1 MGLKEFYQS
10 MEDKWYQAIDKI
22 DSKIPIYGI
31 IDKIDSIVP
40 SFALFLIL
48 IVFLILF
55 LGVSFYFSYQPYNAT
70 FTITDF
76 SGSVVNDSVINYSI
90 LDSSGNV
97 LLTTNK
103 RTNDEGE
110 LFIDNLANGQVIQ
123 FDINLNKGTYNE
135 SFEVINKEN
144 VETIKLKQKIN
155 LKPVTKTI
163 LFIGANNTAVT
174 GTLNVELFCENPSV
188 SPNPTN
194 AIVTNGE
201 LKVIEPVNCIKLN
214 AKVKS
219 DSYEEKQYYVNTITY
234 QLVLQKKE
242 PPKVEL
248 TINIKENNMPAN
260 GSFNIRLSGENT
272 YSRLSSSASEKF
284 SIIPGEYY
292 LSISDPNHD
301 FGSITKTIIVNA
313 NKTEDVSVS
322 REIKATIYATIVD
335 KLTGARIEDAIVSVK
350 DKDKKLINNSQ
361 TDSNGIAIF
370 ALTTTG
376 NLYISAKKVGGI
388 NEGYFVKEIALNDVT
403 TDANITLQL
412 EKITTSNAG
421 RVSVIVTDQDDEA
434 VSNAKIMLKY
444 TDDTIVE
451 LNHQTNYVLTDINGT
466 ATFLAGK
473 VEGKVYAYANKY
485 PFSGQSTSKTIEL
498 SGETEFEVSMEVGQT
513 LIKINAKDEK
523 GNNIEGEA
531 QLFTLD
537 NKEVSGIIS
546 IQNGVGQVT
555 TKAGKNVYLVVKG
568 ENTKPYYFEP
578 RFLWPSKTQNYD
590 AILQSEIN
598 QPLIV
603 PDGKLQIYN
612 ETGQIVR
619 TMKAGNKYY
628 ALLEIE
634 TDKQYDNVMLHFRAG
649 KEELMENDF
658 IEIDTVEIA
667 GNYIETRGTSYAP
680 NRGYD
685 FDAQNLTDSLAKW
698 VTINLTNFTSG
709 THIAKINFRIKKDT
723 PSNKELQFFWRAS
736 FDGDKKPTSN
746 KDQDLYD
753 EVYSSNV
760 YFQGEEAVCDESFCI
775 MSEWLYDNENELYVD
790 APYVIRQ
797 SRNYTYHYQIIN
809 NSNTDY
815 GENDKKIGLN
825 LDLLSTN
832 NQGAKI
838 TSLKITSPKG
848 ELNANNT
855 TNISDYELKS
865 FERSTAVDLTL
876 NLVGN
881 NTGNSA
887 IRTGLKSDGR
897 IIFSEE
903 ENFTVPS
910 EETLNV
916 SLDKSFIPSLINTEI
931 VVSVSAKGEPIN
943 EASVN
948 VYAKEPGFDEYL
960 ISESTTNKLGKAT
973 IQSGAHFPNTQ
984 IIIEVGKANY
994 QRMRVAINVSE
1005 EVVAFN
1011 PNNININLNTTTKRE
1026 EIIPVEVGNV
1036 TGKILE
1042 IYSVKM
1048 DADFEGTINEDALK
1062 SYLQS
1067 LRGEIISAEGTSDI
1081 DLIRIRLANGLNEN
1095 TLLEPINLAGTII
1108 VTLKAK
1114 DTSIIFDV
1122 LLPFN
1127 LNIGSGAQTTSECL
1141 LIDNAVQTKTTE
1153 RGQVTFRF
1161 DLTNAC
1167 ADEKTGVGV
1176 SINDIKA
1183 SVAGELNGSVELSLQ
1198 SYTTANGGRSALDE
1212 IKRKVIQ
1219 KLNPSEKVLG
1229 TLTFIPNE
1237 YAVGKTINLPISIE
1251 GTYLGQKIATKP
1263 STTQFKADVINLK
1276 ECVKIDSQKGAVE
1289 FTEESSVTIDATACL
1304 GQKIDIWLC
1313 KNNTGCSGG
1322 APEGKIKLSKDRFA
1336 LQNTSET
1343 INAYAQDL
1351 PGTYGVDVW
1360 ARIAGKSSWS
1370 YIGETPVTFRE
1381 TESKFFS
1388 LSKSEVNIIGEGMQD
1403 TILLT
1408 NNMLDQT
1415 VKVRATDC
1423 IWGWKEPEVKWLQVL
1438 GGASLGAMLG
1448 NQIGAGVDGIGDGK
1462 DNTLAGDRLKDAQKI
1477 DETISTSEKGTT
1489 YYVYENKSGEVQISD
1504 TKYII
1509 EGWTNTGSI
1518 TNIGTTP
1525 NGSANFKYEG
1535 LGWDTTGSANVV
1547 SRASVSGATN
1557 ANRITGWLWDKL
1569 AFWDIPDTAN
1579 TTQNKTQRAISPAP
1593 NRSLPPYSSASPR
1606 NVSLETHLGIR
1617 SDLYS
1622 NPLEGI
1628 PGANGDIKS
1637 QPQIKKPKATFSTFN
1652 MDGIDWTPQINDGAK
1667 ARFSAQGWGTVL
1679 GAIAGGLAS
1688 YFSQQAK
1695 CSDSSQTVSFKDYVI
1710 FLQGETI
1717 SVTTPNGTNQD
1728 RVVPSDA
1735 LPLTISQTG
1744 ISADWD
1750 FTNADYSSQENVGI
1764 KFTNNGI
1771 NNPQA
1776 SYATLTINSNVH
1788 KHGSAPV
1795 SLVDDSSDNDYD
1807 VICKNAN
1814 FGQYWIGEKTEEGL
1828 CSGIGK
1834 PTTYSQKYHLRII
1847 SGEPKEEQ
1855 AKITNAKTCSNG
1867 ILSGVTGPDA
1877 IPRIDYEWRW
1887 DKVSADMC
1895 DYGNP
1900 DYVYC
1905 DGTQYLI
1912 TLVKKLAALQ
1922 EFFRL
1927 NPGANCPVD
1936 PVLEETLNEFDEINS
1951 LTSIIP
1957 TGFIGVSD
1965 IQMNVRED
1973 GFTTA
1978 TVTIKNNSSSD
1989 VTGTTLA
1996 YVWKGAGQPQSDY
2009 DTFDI
2014 KAGETITKE
2023 FTATVP
2029 KWDDVYF
2036 FSAVTNGVSGNKMTV
2051 TRAFK
2056 NFPSDMSCWAQKT
2069 TRAVGGIPSITYYL
2083 VDNTA
2088 LQWTSRIPDP
2098 TTLYNYINHGVYLM
2112 RENFSNDL
2120 LKDFKEYY
2128 TTQALQV
2135 IDNDEIAILNKLT
2148 SGKINVV
2155 KRFSNQTS
2163 FEAGLYDVWLN
2174 IDFLD
2179 TFDIT
2184 NAETPIESSLLL
2196 MRTPVVDNPLYKMP
2210 FDGPI
2215 GERGRTNYGTTYS
2228 NESEN
2233 EIGITNS
2240 LRTLSNAN
2248 GNGVVNITTNVDTSF
2263 EKINSSL
2270 GTRGQL
2276 ASIQFDGVNASI
2288 LFSPNYATPV
2298 IGRYTLNGTEG
2309 SFTFDVEKNYSSLT
2323 TGGNLSYW
2331 TGAARSRDFFGS
2343 SAQEVFQNSPD
2354 SLIDDAYGFRWVDA
2368 TNNGTIYLKT
2378 VFFTPTNSTYVLK
2391 TTNGAFWTPNN
2402 DFSTQVELSGIGGMM
2417 NNQDGDSFTTLEDLF
2432 DMVRNQDVC
2441 ISNDG
2446 ATTSFWWNP
2455 KIIANTSGPHGNLAN
2470 QELTLAGN

>member
-1 MGLKEFYQS
+1 
-10 MEDKWYQAIDKI
+10 MEDKWYKAIDKI

-31 IDKIDSIVP
+31 IDKIDSVIP

-55 LGVSFYFSYQPYNAT
+55 LGTSIYFTFQPYNAT

-76 SGSVVNDSVINYSI
+76 SGAVVNDSVINYSI
-90 LDSSGNV
+90 LDPNGN
-97 LLTTNK
+97 LLLATTQ
-103 RTNDEGE
+103 RTNENGE
-110 LFIDNLANGQVIQ
+110 LIISNLSNNQVVA
-123 FDINLNKGTYNE
+123 FDINLSKGTYNE
-135 SFEVINKEN
+135 SFEITSRETI
-144 VETIKLKQKIN
+144 ETIKLKQKIN
-155 LKPVTKTI
+155 FQPVTKTI
-163 LFIGANNTAVT
+163 LFTGANNTAIT
-174 GTLNVELFCENPSV
+174 GAINVELFCENPSV

-194 AIVTNGE
+194 AVVTNGQ
-201 LKVIEPVNCIKLN
+201 LSVVEPVNCIKLY
-214 AKVKS
+214 AKIKS
-219 DSYEEKQYYVNTITY
+219 DTYEEKQYNVNTITY

-242 PPKVEL
+242 PPTVEL

-272 YSRLSSSASEKF
+272 YSQLNSSASKKF
-284 SIIPGEYY
+284 SVIPGEYY
-292 LSISDPNHD
+292 LSISDPTRT
-301 FGSITKTIIVNA
+301 FGSITKTITVNA
-313 NKTEDVSVS
+313 NKTEEISVS

-335 KLTGARIEDAIVSVK
+335 KLTGARIQDATVSVK
-350 DKDKKLINNSQ
+350 DEAKKIIDNSQ
-361 TDSNGIAIF
+361 TDSNGIAMF

-388 NEGYFVKEIALNDVT
+388 GEGYFVKEIALNDLT
-403 TDANITLQL
+403 TDANVTLQL
-412 EKITTSNAG
+412 EKITTNNAG
-421 RVSVIVTDQDDEA
+421 KVSVTVTDQDDEA

-451 LNHQTNYVLTDINGT
+451 LNHATNYVLTDINGV

-485 PFSGQSTSKTIEL
+485 PFSGQSTTKTIEL
-498 SGETEFEVSMEVGQT
+498 SGETEFEVTMEVGQT
-513 LIKINAKDEK
+513 LIKINAVDEK
-523 GNNIEGEA
+523 GDKLEGEA

-578 RFLWPSKTQNYD
+578 RFLWPSKTENYD

-598 QPLIV
+598 EPKIV

-628 ALLEIE
+628 ALLEVE
-634 TDKQYDNVMLHFRAG
+634 TDQQYDNVMLHFRAG

-658 IEIDTVEIA
+658 IELDNVEIA
-667 GNYIETRGTSYAP
+667 GNYSETRGTSYAP

-685 FDAQNLTDSLAKW
+685 FDSENLTDSLAKW
-698 VTINLTNFTSG
+698 ITINLTNFTSG

-736 FDGDKKPTSN
+736 FDGDKKPISN

-753 EVYSSNV
+753 EVYSSNI
-760 YFQGEEAVCDESFCI
+760 YFQGEEAVCEESFCI
-775 MSEWLYDNENELYVD
+775 MSEWLYDNEDKLYVD
-790 APYVIRQ
+790 APFVIRQ

-838 TSLKITSPKG
+838 TSLKITDPKG
-848 ELNANNT
+848 ELNGNNT
-855 TNISDYELKS
+855 TSISDYELKS
-865 FERSTAVDLTL
+865 FERSTAVDVTL

-887 IRTGLKSDGR
+887 IRTALKSDGR

-910 EETLNV
+910 EEQLNV
-916 SLDKSFIPSLINTEI
+916 SLDKSFIPSLIDTSI
-931 VVSVSAKGEPIN
+931 VVSVSAKGEPLN
-943 EASVN
+943 EAMVS

-960 ISESTTNKLGKAT
+960 ISEGLTNRLGKAT
-973 IQSGAHFPNTQ
+973 IQTGAHFPNTQ
-984 IIIEVGKANY
+984 VIIEVGKADY
-994 QRMRVAINVSE
+994 QRLRVAINVSE
-1005 EVVAFN
+1005 QVVAFN
-1011 PNNININLNTTTKRE
+1011 PSNIGINLNTATKRE

-1036 TGKILE
+1036 TGKELE

-1048 DADFEGTINEDALK
+1048 DADFKGTINEDALK
-1062 SYLQS
+1062 AYLQS
-1067 LRGEIISAEGTSDI
+1067 LRGEKIDAEGTSDI
-1081 DLIRIRLANGLNEN
+1081 DLIRIRLANGLTEE

-1108 VTLKAK
+1108 ITLKAK

-1127 LNIGSGAQTTSECL
+1127 LNIGSGAQTASECL
-1141 LIDNAVQTKTTE
+1141 FIDNATQTKITE

-1161 DLTNAC
+1161 ELTNAC
-1167 ADEKTGVGV
+1167 QDEKTGIGV
-1176 SINDIKA
+1176 PISDIKA
-1183 SVAGELNGSVELSLQ
+1183 SVAGELNGSAELSLQ
-1198 SYTTANGGRSALDE
+1198 SYTSANGGRTALDE
-1212 IKRKVIQ
+1212 LKRKVIN

-1229 TLTFIPNE
+1229 TVTFIPNE

-1251 GTYLGQKIATKP
+1251 GTYLGQKITTKP
-1263 STTQFKADVINLK
+1263 SALQFKADVINLK
-1276 ECVKIDSQKGAVE
+1276 ECIKIDSQRGAVE
-1289 FTEESSVTIDATACL
+1289 FTGESSVSVDATACL

-1313 KNNTGCSGG
+1313 KENVGCSGG
-1322 APEGKIKLSKDRFA
+1322 APQGKISLSKNKFP

-1343 INAYAQDL
+1343 ISVYATDL

-1370 YIGETPVTFRE
+1370 YIGETPVSFKE

-1388 LSKSEVNIIGEGMQD
+1388 LSKSEINIIGEGMQD

-1408 NNMLDQT
+1408 NKMLDQT
-1415 VKVRATDC
+1415 VKVKATNC
-1423 IWGWKEPEVKWLQVL
+1423 IWGWKKPEVNWLQVI
-1438 GGASLGAMLG
+1438 GGASLGAMVG
-1448 NQIGAGVDGIGDGK
+1448 NQIGAGIGGIGDSK
-1462 DNTLAGDRLKDAQKI
+1462 DTALAGDRLKDAEKI
-1477 DETISTSEKGTT
+1477 DSTISNSKKDTT
-1489 YYVYENKSGEVQISD
+1489 YYVYENKSGEVQIS
-1504 TKYII
+1504 TSKYIGD
-1509 EGWTNTGSI
+1509 GWANTGSI

-1525 NGSANFKYEG
+1525 DGSANFKYEG
-1535 LGWDTTGSANVV
+1535 LGWDTTGSANIV
-1547 SRASVSGATN
+1547 SRASVSGASN
-1557 ANRITGWLWDKL
+1557 ANRVTGWLWDKL
-1569 AFWDIPDTAN
+1569 AFWDISDTPSN
-1579 TTQNKTQRAISPAP
+1579 PTTKKISSTPA
-1593 NRSLPPYSSASPR
+1593 LTPYSNASPR
-1606 NVSLETHLGIR
+1606 GLTLEAKIGTSTYKPPTDPNAPDPNTGWT
-1617 SDLYS
+1617 
-1622 NPLEGI
+1622 
-1628 PGANGDIKS
+1628 NGDIRS
-1637 QPQIKKPKATFSTFN
+1637 QPTIKKPKANFSAFN
-1652 MDGIDWTPQINDGAK
+1652 MDGIDWTPQISNGLK
-1667 ARFSAQGWGTVL
+1667 ASFSAQGWGTVI
-1679 GAIAGGLAS
+1679 GAIAGGLAA
-1688 YFSQQAK
+1688 YFAQQAS
-1695 CSDSSQTVSFKDYVI
+1695 CSDSSQTVSFRDYVI

-1717 SVTTPNGTNQD
+1717 SVTTPTGTNQD

-1735 LPLTISQTG
+1735 LPIAMSLDNV
-1744 ISADWD
+1744 SAVWD
-1750 FTNADYSSQENVGI
+1750 FTNADYSSEENVGI

-1771 NNPQA
+1771 NNPRA
-1776 SYATLTINSNVH
+1776 AYATVTLNANVH

-1795 SLVDDSSDNDYD
+1795 SLIDDSSDNDYD
-1807 VICKNAN
+1807 VICKDAN
-1814 FGQYWIGEKTEEGL
+1814 FGQYWIGDTAEEGL
-1828 CSGIGK
+1828 CSGTSN
-1834 PTTYSQKYHLRII
+1834 PTTYSQQYHIRVI
-1847 SGEPKEEQ
+1847 SGEPQEEQ

-1867 ILSGVTGPDA
+1867 VLTGVTGPDA
-1877 IPRIDYEWRW
+1877 IPRLDYEWSW
-1887 DKVSADMC
+1887 DKVSSDMC

-1912 TLVKKLAALQ
+1912 TMVKKLAALQ

-1927 NPGANCPVD
+1927 NPGANCPAD
-1936 PVLEETLNEFDEINS
+1936 PVLDQALSEFDEINS

-1957 TGFIGVSD
+1957 NGFIGVKD
-1965 IQMNVRED
+1965 IQMNVEED

-1978 TVTIKNNSSSD
+1978 TVTVENNSTED
-1989 VTGTTLA
+1989 ITGTTLSFI
-1996 YVWKGAGQPQSDY
+1996 WKGAGQPDSGY
-2009 DTFDI
+2009 EVIDI
-2014 KAGETITKE
+2014 KAGETITQE

-2036 FSAVTNGVSGNKMTV
+2036 FSAVTNGVGGNKLTV

-2056 NFPSDMSCWAQKT
+2056 NFPADMACWAQKT
-2069 TRAVGGIPSITYYL
+2069 TRAVGGVPSITYYL
-2083 VDNTA
+2083 IDDTA
-2088 LQWTSRIPDP
+2088 LQWTSRIPDA

-2112 RENFSNDL
+2112 RENFSDDL
-2120 LKDFKEYY
+2120 LKDFKDYY
-2128 TTQALQV
+2128 STQAFQV
-2135 IDNDEIAILNKLT
+2135 IDNDEMSILEKLT
-2148 SGKINVV
+2148 SGKISVV

-2163 FEAGLYDVWLN
+2163 FEAGLYDVWYN

-2179 TFDIT
+2179 DFDIT
-2184 NAETPIESSLLL
+2184 NDEVPIESSLLL
-2196 MRTPVVDNPLYKMP
+2196 MRTPIADNPLYKMP
-2210 FDGPI
+2210 FDGPL
-2215 GERGRTNYGTTYS
+2215 GEHGRTNYGTTYS

-2233 EIGITNS
+2233 ELGITSS

-2276 ASIQFDGVNASI
+2276 ASITFDGVNASI
-2288 LFSPNYATPV
+2288 LFSPNYATPI

-2331 TGAARSRDFFGS
+2331 TGAARSRDFFGA
-2343 SAQEVFQNSPD
+2343 SAQEVFSNTPD
-2354 SLIDDAYGFRWVDA
+2354 SFIDDAYGFRWVDA
-2368 TNNGTIYLKT
+2368 TDNGTIYLKT
-2378 VFFTPTNSTYVLK
+2378 VFFTPTNSTYMLK

-2402 DFSTQVELSGIGGMM
+2402 DFTTQVELTGIGGMT
-2417 NNQDGDSFTTLEDLF
+2417 NNQDGDSFNTLQDLF

-2441 ISNDG
+2441 VSSDG
-2446 ATTSFWWNP
+2446 STTSFWWNP
-2455 KIIANTSGPHGNLAN
+2455 KIIANTSGSQGNLAN
-2470 QELTLAGN
+2470 QELTIAGN